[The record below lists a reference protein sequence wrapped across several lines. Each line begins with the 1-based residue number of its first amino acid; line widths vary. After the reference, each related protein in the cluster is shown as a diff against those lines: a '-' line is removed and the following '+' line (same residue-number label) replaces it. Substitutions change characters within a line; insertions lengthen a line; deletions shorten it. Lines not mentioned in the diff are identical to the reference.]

1 MRSPLLIPRSPTFIR
16 CLLYQQGISLKYLL
30 ACLPTSVIV
39 VGPILLYWNFL
50 QSQWFDTAD
59 FTQGVLLESAL
70 PKFCRLVVFE
80 LSPKPNT
87 MYKLTLGTQRLYC
100 TVYVQID
107 HNNFRKG
114 SISNSTSTLP
124 C

>member
-1 MRSPLLIPRSPTFIR
+1 MRSPLLLPRSPTFIR

-80 LSPKPNT
+80 SSPKPNT
-87 MYKLTLGTQRLYC
+87 MYKLIITILESDQFLILQ
-100 TVYVQID
+100 VL
-107 HNNFRKG
+107 F
-114 SISNSTSTLP
+114 P
-124 C
+124 AE